1 MVCYG
6 IMEPTVIGEGCK
18 KYEKGGRGLNK
29 YIMQSIRAGTQTA
42 PRSAPPVEGSDSGER
57 FSDFQELALRGPP
70 VCARCGAE
78 DGDYG
83 FDCTTK
89 RLICTVCAQNL
100 ILSDNDTS
108 WQHLSLQHRK
118 ARERMLIG
126 LGCAFHV
133 VEMPEMRPMV
143 VECERM
149 LWKNARCLAE

>member
-1 MVCYG
+1 
-6 IMEPTVIGEGCK
+6 
-18 KYEKGGRGLNK
+18 
-29 YIMQSIRAGTQTA
+29 MQSIRAGTQTA

-126 LGCAFHV
+126 SDVRFTWWKCQRCALWSLNVNGCCGRTQDVLRNIWMNQHFKAGFDILS
-133 VEMPEMRPMV
+133 PII
-143 VECERM
+143 
-149 LWKNARCLAE
+149 